1 MRITILSNLILFFA
15 ILFTIPSCS
24 GPLNDYVNTELSC
37 KESISEITFQ
47 KEFIFLFKHDTVIT
61 QANVNDNYY
70 TFKCKDGKRVYRKK
84 KFRLYPLKTDSAT
97 QKSNHIV
104 DLNNELKHNDLIGVF
119 SKKIVLNN
127 KSYLFQ
133 EEIGKRIIE
142 SNKRRE
148 GIILKITIQ
157 DSTILVSSIKNK
169 PFDPMLEIAIQ
180 NYIKNNILNECFIDE
195 TNTLKFNSIVQKHLG
210 NVKPNYFYL
219 NPITNKVEPILCG
232 LSYVENKNSNEFT
245 ISNCENKNTYLKFFE
260 INQHKN
266 ILSLKEEKCI
276 LSEKIIIPK
285 GFTIEINKG
294 QEIDIINN
302 ASILSYSPINFKGTL
317 KNKIIIYS
325 TDTSG
330 QGIHI
335 IQNNQSSTVNHVVFS
350 NQNSFTYKTKLM
362 SWTLPSA
369 LTFYGGEVEINN
381 SEFKNL
387 FSEDAINTFRCKF
400 TFTNSTI
407 ENTFSDAFDADFCF
421 GTIDNCSFINCGNDA
436 VDISGGELNLKNS
449 KFSIVKDK
457 AISAGEESV
466 MNISNC
472 KIENSSLGIIS
483 KDLSKV
489 NSLATTISN
498 CEIAYCAFQKKG
510 EFGPASIVVTNNIET
525 NCEKI
530 HLIEFKSTCSLND
543 TLIKDLEYNVIDY
556 LYGSI
561 YGKATVK

>member
-1 MRITILSNLILFFA
+1 MRISFLLNLILF
-15 ILFTIPSCS
+15 LTIVLITTSCS
-24 GPLNDYVNTELSC
+24 EPLNDNVNTELSC

-47 KEFIFLFKHDTVIT
+47 KEFIFLFKQDTVIT
-61 QANVNDNYY
+61 QANVNNNYY
-70 TFKCKDGKRVYRKK
+70 TFKCKGGKRIYRKK
-84 KFRLYPLKTDSAT
+84 KFRLYPLKNVSAI
-97 QKSNHIV
+97 QKSNRIV

-119 SKKIVLNN
+119 SKVIVLNN

-148 GIILKITIQ
+148 GIILKISNQ
-157 DSTILVSSIKNK
+157 DSTILVTSIKNK
-169 PFDPMLEIAIQ
+169 PFNPMLGIAIQ
-180 NYIKNNILNECFIDE
+180 NYIKNNILDECFIDE
-195 TNTLKFNSIVQKHLG
+195 TNTLKFNGIVQKHLG
-210 NVKPNYFYL
+210 NVKPNYFFL
-219 NPITNKVEPILCG
+219 NPITNKVEPILAE
-232 LSYVENKNSNEFT
+232 LSNVEYMNSNELT
-245 ISNCENKNTYLKFFE
+245 ISTCESKNKYLKFFE
-260 INQHKN
+260 SNQHKN
-266 ILSLKEEKCI
+266 ILSLKEDKCI

-285 GFTIEINKG
+285 GFTIEINGG

-302 ASILSYSPINFKGTL
+302 ASILSYSPINFKGTFE
-317 KNKIIIYS
+317 NKIKIYS
-325 TDTSG
+325 SDTSG

-335 IQNNQSSTVNHVVFS
+335 IQNNHFSTVDHVVFS

-362 SWTLPSA
+362 SWSLPSS
-369 LTFYGGEVEINN
+369 LTFYGGVVEINN

-400 TFTNSTI
+400 SFTNSTI

-421 GTIDNCSFINCGNDA
+421 GNIDNCTFINCGNDA

-466 MNISNC
+466 MNVSNC

-489 NSLATTISN
+489 NVSATTISN

-510 EFGPASIVVTNNIET
+510 EFGPASIVATKNTET
-525 NCEKI
+525 NCKKI
-530 HLIEFKSTCSLND
+530 HLIEFESTCSLND

-556 LYGSI
+556 LYGNI

>member
-1 MRITILSNLILFFA
+1 MRNSFLSNLILF
-15 ILFTIPSCS
+15 LTIVLTTTSCS
-24 GPLNDYVNTELSC
+24 EQLNDNINTQLSC

-47 KEFIFLFKHDTVIT
+47 KEFIFLFKQDTVIT

-70 TFKCKDGKRVYRKK
+70 SFKCKDGKRVYRKK
-84 KFRLYPLKTDSAT
+84 KFRLYPLINDSAI
-97 QKSNHIV
+97 QKSNRIV
-104 DLNNELKHNDLIGVF
+104 DLNNELKRNELIGVF
-119 SKKIVLNN
+119 SKVIVLKN

-148 GIILKITIQ
+148 GIILKITYQ
-157 DSTILVSSIKNK
+157 DSTILISSIKNI
-169 PFDPMLEIAIQ
+169 PFDPMFEPAIQ
-180 NYIKNNILNECFIDE
+180 NYIKNNILDECFIDK
-195 TNTLKFNSIVQKHLG
+195 TNTLKFNGIVQKHLE

-245 ISNCENKNTYLKFFE
+245 ISTCESKNTYLKFFE
-260 INQHKN
+260 INQHNN
-266 ILSLKEEKCI
+266 ILSLKEDKCI
-276 LSEKIIIPK
+276 ISEKIIIPT
-285 GFTIEINKG
+285 GFTIEISKG
-294 QEIDIINN
+294 QEIDLINN

-317 KNKIIIYS
+317 KNKILIYS

-335 IQNNQSSTVNHVVFS
+335 IQNNQSSTVDHVVFS
-350 NQNSFTYKTKLM
+350 NQTSFTHKTKLM
-362 SWTLPSA
+362 NWSLPSA
-369 LTFYGGEVEINN
+369 LTFYGGEVKINN

-387 FSEDAINTFRCKF
+387 FSEDAINTFRSKF
-400 TFTNSTI
+400 TFINSTI

-421 GTIDNCSFINCGNDA
+421 GNIDSCSFINCGNDA

-489 NSLATTISN
+489 NASATTLSN

-510 EFGPASIVVTNNIET
+510 EFGPASIVATNNIET

-530 HLIEFKSTCSLND
+530 HLIEFESTCSLND